1 MRIAYLTS
9 EYPAISHTFIQREV
23 EEMRRRGVA
32 IDTFSV
38 RASNPD
44 GIITDA
50 QRAEHE
56 QTFVVLERPYT
67 GLIVSTLVAVLRHPT
82 RFARAF
88 VAALRARTSGPS
100 GLVKWMGYL
109 VEGIRLG
116 SELERRGIEHLH
128 NHFANA
134 SANVAMLASAY
145 TGIPF
150 SFTLHGLP
158 ELDPPGVG
166 RLADKLSRAA
176 FMTTICHFNRAQALR
191 MSDAADWGRV
201 HVARC
206 GIALEEFPHRI
217 GERAAGPVRILSVA
231 RLSHEKGL
239 PGLIEAFD
247 QAVRG
252 GLDAELILVGDGP
265 ERSLLEREVARRDL
279 RERVHLRGRQAGPA
293 VREAFAEADLFV
305 LPSLMEGLPI
315 VLMEAMAT
323 GTPVIAPRLAGIP
336 ELVVDGRTGL
346 LFTPACWT
354 DLAEQ
359 IGCLARDPELRARLA
374 RAGRKAVEMQH
385 DIQKVVV
392 PLLDLFDAHGSLSRT
407 WAVPAGVEPEHA
419 AAALPVRGRTPDSR
433 RAVRRP
439 IMDAWAKARRRRA

>member
-38 RASNPD
+38 RASDPD
-44 GIITDA
+44 GLITDA
-50 QRAEHE
+50 QKAEHE
-56 QTFVVLERPYT
+56 RTTVLLERPYT
-67 GLIVSTLVAVLRHPT
+67 TLIGATLGAVLRHPA
-82 RFARAF
+82 RFARALR
-88 VAALRARTSGPS
+88 VAARARTSGPG
-100 GLVKWMGYL
+100 GLLKWLGYL
-109 VEGIRLG
+109 AEGLHLG
-116 SELERRGIEHLH
+116 GELERRGITHLH

-166 RLADKLSRAA
+166 RLADKLARAA

-191 MSDAADWGRV
+191 MADVADWDKV

-206 GIALEEFPHRI
+206 GLDLDAFPSRT
-217 GERAAGPVRILSVA
+217 GERAPGPLRILSVA
-231 RLSHEKGL
+231 RLSHEKGI

-247 QAVRG
+247 LARSG

-265 ERSLLEREVARRDL
+265 ERALLEREVSRRGLVDQ
-279 RERVHLRGRQAGPA
+279 VAFRGRQAGAA
-293 VREAFAEADLFV
+293 VRDAFVEADVFV

-346 LFTPACWT
+346 LFTPACWNE
-354 DLAEQ
+354 LAER
-359 IGCLARDPELRARLA
+359 IGCLARDPGLRARLA
-374 RAGRKAVEMQH
+374 CGARERVAAQH
-385 DIQKVVV
+385 DIRHVVQ
-392 PLLDLFDAHGSLSRT
+392 PLLELLEAPQ
-407 WAVPAGVEPEHA
+407 AVERQAP
-419 AAALPVRGRTPDSR
+419 
-433 RAVRRP
+433 
-439 IMDAWAKARRRRA
+439 